1 MQQEGTAP
9 SQGAMPTPVSV
20 KEESDVDLTGRH
32 SHEFTVKFNQASR
45 NEYTI
50 LCSQPCTVLKAIKS
64 NEKCNEKIKCSDEN
78 IMIQLG
84 KADKESSVATH
95 FPCSCIKNGECLIIL
110 CKEEKVEVKVQDFKI
125 IHPKDH
131 YSVFYIDT
139 VGGLHTKRKELFKNS
154 DVKKFKRVCVYGEKG
169 MTVDEAV
176 KRDGRFIDDLGYFE
190 LSDNRDPKRLTVH
203 TQRVDNLHLR
213 DYKMRLPKNIKENN
227 EKQQESPS
235 KKSQRKRKR
244 RSRSEVLALAEQE
257 GLSVKTL
264 VKKTESGDNTEE
276 IYELL
281 RGQFPDLKKWMENRF
296 PGDSYQE
303 ALTKE
308 NFGKIQKSFSEVHR
322 VRKLLEL
329 GKSVCKISVND
340 DFMGTGFVLF
350 DTFILTNAH
359 LFKGYVE
366 GKELQQDVEVFAIFN
381 YEEPL
386 PKTNFY
392 FFTAENRFI
401 DFDAELDYAV
411 LKLNPAGSKPN
422 QQRKAKKVQVPPGL
436 LSKFGPLPPNGEA
449 CIIGHPAGGVKQMDP
464 TWIIET
470 EKRGQAIDEHL
481 RQYKKPLIIQSI
493 SDFIT
498 KQGIKNIL
506 IGGSNAGVVTYD
518 TCMYHGASGSPVFD
532 GLGRVFGLH
541 TAGFNYRFTKAVQSV
556 IEYAHPLMIIFEKF
570 VSNLKTSGNEKLLK
584 RVEEAAQGNEFLT
597 KVLKR
602 EQEDEQPM
610 EVSESE

>member
-1 MQQEGTAP
+1 PVALSSRATLGVSRRRESSRLTQVLTAQQ
-9 SQGAMPTPVSV
+9 
-20 KEESDVDLTGRH
+20 
-32 SHEFTVKFNQASR
+32 
-45 NEYTI
+45 
-50 LCSQPCTVLKAIKS
+50 
-64 NEKCNEKIKCSDEN
+64 IKCSDEN

-84 KADKESSVATH
+84 KADKESIVATH
-95 FPCSCIKNGECLIIL
+95 FPCSCIKDGECLIIL
-110 CKEEKVEVKVQDFKI
+110 CKDEKVEVKVQDFKI

-190 LSDNRDPKRLTVH
+190 LSDNRDPNCLTVH
-203 TQRVDNLHLR
+203 TQRVDKLHLR
-213 DYKMRLPKNIKENN
+213 EFKMRLPKNIKEND

-235 KKSQRKRKR
+235 NNSQKKCKS
-244 RSRSEVLALAEQE
+244 RSRSEILALAEQE
-257 GLSVKTL
+257 GL
-264 VKKTESGDNTEE
+264 
-276 IYELL
+276 
-281 RGQFPDLKKWMENRF
+281 KWMDNRF
-296 PGDSYQE
+296 PGDLYPK
-303 ALTKE
+303 ALNLRKE
-308 NFGKIQKSFSEVHR
+308 NFGKIQQAFSEVHR
-322 VRKLLEL
+322 VKKLLEL
-329 GKSVCKISVND
+329 GKSVCKVSVKDICVGTGFVLFDTFILTNAHLFTGYVD
-340 DFMGTGFVLF
+340 GKELQQDVEVFALFDYEEPEPKSNFYFFTAENRFIDFDAELDYAVLELNPEGLLSKGTGFVLF

-366 GKELQQDVEVFAIFN
+366 GKKLQQDVEVTAIFN
-381 YEEPL
+381 YEEPQ

-411 LKLNPAGSKPN
+411 LKLNPA
-422 QQRKAKKVQVPPGL
+422 VQVPPGL

-470 EKRGQAIDEHL
+470 EKRRSAIDEHL
-481 RQYKKPLIIQSI
+481 RQYKNTLIIQSI
-493 SDFIT
+493 SDFIR

-506 IGGSNAGVVTYD
+506 IGGSNVGVVTYD
-518 TCMYHGASGSPVFD
+518 TFMYHGASGSPVFD
-532 GLGRVFGLH
+532 GTGRVFGLH
-541 TAGFNYRFTKAVQSV
+541 TAGFTYGFTKAVQSV